1 MKDCQKVLATAKA
14 YHFIQHDK
22 SMSVL
27 QLLLKEMKQKSRR
40 PEEQKFLKNKRK
52 QKMCSMILLKSL

>member
-14 YHFIQHDK
+14 YHFRKHDK

-40 PEEQKFLKNKRK
+40 PEE
-52 QKMCSMILLKSL
+52 